1 MFDFIYAEE
10 SILDHPRTPLPA
22 GPLPPRSASPLRPL
36 RRGLQ
41 PHGTELPPAK
51 APPLHSSS
59 PTRPDGASSPHPTAT
74 ASAASATY
82 YFSHLLNCP
91 YDCRYC
97 FLQGLY
103 RSAHLVLFVNY
114 EDFQQDIAAHIAE
127 DTTDTPYFFSGYDCD
142 SLALEGI
149 THFTADFL
157 PFFADHP
164 QAYFELRTK
173 SVRIKTLL
181 AIEPLP
187 SCVVAFSMTPP
198 ALADQFEVG
207 APPVA
212 LGAWR
217 PLPPCKNAAG
227 PLDCALIHC
236 STTART
242 RSATATCSPSCS
254 RKVQPR

>member
-10 SILDHPRTPLPA
+10 SILDHPRTRALLDRFPRAQLVPCARYGEVFNRTAQNFRLQKHRPALILAHKAGRRVLPA
-22 GPLPPRSASPLRPL
+22 
-36 RRGLQ
+36 
-41 PHGTELPPAK
+41 
-51 APPLHSSS
+51 
-59 PTRPDGASSPHPTAT
+59 PDGYGIGGERN
-74 ASAASATY
+74 Y

-114 EDFQQDIAAHIAE
+114 EDFQQDIAAHIAA
-127 DTTDTPYFFSGYDCD
+127 DAPNTPYFFSGYDCD

-181 AIEPLP
+181 ATQPLP
-187 SCVVAFSMTPP
+187 NCVVAFSMTPP

-207 APPVA
+207 TPPVA
-212 LGAWR
+212 RRSGGHHHPARTRLAHW
-217 PLPPCKNAAG
+217 A
-227 PLDCALIHC
+227 CALI
-236 STTART
+236 R
-242 RSATATCSPSCS
+242 
-254 RKVQPR
+254 